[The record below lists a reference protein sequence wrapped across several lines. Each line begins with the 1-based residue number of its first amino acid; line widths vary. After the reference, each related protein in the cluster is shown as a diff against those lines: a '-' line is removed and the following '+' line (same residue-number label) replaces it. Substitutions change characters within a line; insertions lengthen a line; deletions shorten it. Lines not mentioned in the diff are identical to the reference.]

1 MNPSSRKSLT
11 AGGARTFYLKVTLG
25 SCKIEIANG
34 KTKVT
39 RFDSFNSGTN
49 AASLSFNLSSIPS
62 VMTFFVCDSANTIT
76 GNLSSIPSVMTYFSC
91 GGANTITEYTS
102 RNFAKNMQRV
112 YLRSNTSINLSASN
126 NDQLLIDLNNAGG
139 TWSGEKLINLK
150 GTRTTASDA
159 AVASLIAK
167 GVSVIVN

>member
-1 MNPSSRKSLT
+1 M
-11 AGGARTFYLKVTLG
+11 TFFVCD
-25 SCKIEIANG
+25 SANTITG
-34 KTKVT
+34 
-39 RFDSFNSGTN
+39 
-49 AASLSFNLSSIPS
+49 NLSSIPS
-62 VMTFFVCDSANTIT
+62 VMTFFVCGGANTIT